1 MNFYF
6 ILMNLISYSPVCLV
20 AILLNNAGIGI
31 KTNNAENEKLSNNN
45 NNIITILVIL
55 VQGDPTSP
63 SEGDQSWDFFGGND
77 AKAETPVLWPPHA
90 KS

>member
-1 MNFYF
+1 M
-6 ILMNLISYSPVCLV
+6 CLV

-63 SEGDQSWDFFGGND
+63 SEGD
-77 AKAETPVLWPPHA
+77 EP
-90 KS
+90 

>member
-6 ILMNLISYSPVCLV
+6 ILMNLISYSPMYLV

-45 NNIITILVIL
+45 ISNNSNNISNNNIITILVMLI
-55 VQGDPTSP
+55 
-63 SEGDQSWDFFGGND
+63 
-77 AKAETPVLWPPHA
+77 
-90 KS
+90 